1 MKIKNVMER
10 STNFGS
16 KCSRKNFFS
25 FTFKII
31 LYILP
36 AIIIGHYTDI
46 IIKKLKIH
54 EVFGKNNI
62 YYILLQTLFII
73 ITLYLFVLLS
83 KDYVN
88 EFQETIAGSFFIV
101 IYFGIQINYIYMLK
115 EYMNTYIYL

>member
-1 MKIKNVMER
+1 MER

-16 KCSRKNFFS
+16 TNSRKDFFS

-36 AIIIGHYTDI
+36 AVIIGHYTDI
-46 IIKKLKIH
+46 IIKKLKNQKLL
-54 EVFGKNNI
+54 GNNNI

-83 KDYVN
+83 VN
-88 EFQETIAGSFFIV
+88 FTSEFQETLAGSFFIV
-101 IYFGIQINYIYMLK
+101 IYFGMQTNYIHMLK
-115 EYMNTYIYL
+115 MYMNNII